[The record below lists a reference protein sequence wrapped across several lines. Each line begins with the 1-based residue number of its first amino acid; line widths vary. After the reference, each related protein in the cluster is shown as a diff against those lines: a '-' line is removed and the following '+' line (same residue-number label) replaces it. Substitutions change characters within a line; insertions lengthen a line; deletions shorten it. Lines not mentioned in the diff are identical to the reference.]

1 MWKRKKQNKTKTET
15 IKLDIT
21 LLEEKRLCTQSFL
34 FFLWETKL
42 FPNIQSCLC
51 KDVCSR
57 AEWTN
62 LWVLSVFFL
71 YLRWHET
78 NRARWFSF
86 FFLCVFFCFVFKTD
100 GQKQSFTINCC
111 TSVLQAVEEA
121 SYSLWTSLDAVALEE
136 QL

>member
-1 MWKRKKQNKTKTET
+1 MWLCEKEKQNKTKTET

-86 FFLCVFFCFVFKTD
+86 FFFLLCFFVLFLRQMVKNNHL
-100 GQKQSFTINCC
+100 QLIVVRLSFRRLRKLHI
-111 TSVLQAVEEA
+111 LFGHH
-121 SYSLWTSLDAVALEE
+121 
-136 QL
+136 